1 MKDFKVEKVRE
12 HYNLYLNG
20 SFIGSADDLRE
31 VDELKAEL
39 INQIDISDSELF

>member
-1 MKDFKVEKVRE
+1 MDFSVEKVME

-31 VDELKAEL
+31 VDELKAEF
-39 INQIDISDSELF
+39 INQINTSDSEPF